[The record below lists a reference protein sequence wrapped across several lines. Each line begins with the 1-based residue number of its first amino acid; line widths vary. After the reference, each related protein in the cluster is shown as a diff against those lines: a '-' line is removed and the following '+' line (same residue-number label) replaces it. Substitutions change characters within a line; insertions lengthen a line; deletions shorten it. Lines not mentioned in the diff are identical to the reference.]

1 MHEITFMD
9 LSKTIYN
16 ISSIQRKMK
25 GVSRQKMHLFS
36 KGANVLD
43 AKELKQLNT
52 IIDSEY
58 KAFKAVINN
67 MGK

>member
-1 MHEITFMD
+1 
-9 LSKTIYN
+9 
-16 ISSIQRKMK
+16 MK